1 MDGGWLISSAE
12 VLETSALM
20 VPIGSTI
27 LRQMTDSKTLHSAG
41 GFRSPKVFLEVAV
54 FGEDIGQR
62 LVHDLIGGDVEK
74 GCVLVNLRGGGYV
87 KANCRVDVAGLNDLK
102 QRHF

>member
-1 MDGGWLISSAE
+1 MAGVNCFGGFGTAR
-12 VLETSALM
+12 M
-20 VPIGSTI
+20 VPIGRSI
-27 LRQMTDSKTLHSAG
+27 LRQMTDSKALGGTS
-41 GFRSPKVFLEVAV
+41 GFRSPKVLLKVAV
-54 FGEDIGQR
+54 FSEDVGQR